1 MPLREHAAPPYGELP
16 PSSSES
22 LQRLAQRG
30 VLRRYRKGV
39 LLIQEGD
46 HGDTLYILL
55 EGRVRVYSGGGDSR
69 REITH
74 GRYGPGEYFG
84 EMSLDGG
91 PRSANVETLEPCLCA
106 VITRE
111 TLLQHIAAEPDFALQ
126 LIAKLIRCARAAT
139 LSVRQLALN
148 DVYGRL
154 RALLEDGASR
164 READG
169 AWVIQPRP
177 THQEVANQ
185 LGCSREMIS
194 RLLKDLERG
203 GMLTPEGRT
212 WLIRK
217 PLPMR
222 W

>member
-1 MPLREHAAPPYGELP
+1 MPPRVPAIPPHAELP
-16 PSSSES
+16 PGTSDS
-22 LQRLAQRG
+22 LQRLAARG

-39 LLIQEGD
+39 LLIQEGE
-46 HGDTLYILL
+46 HGDTIYILVQ
-55 EGRVRVYSGGGDSR
+55 GRVRVYAGGDDSK
-69 REITH
+69 REITY
-74 GRYGPGEYFG
+74 GVYGPGEFIG

-91 PRSANVETLEPCLCA
+91 PRSANVLTLEPCVCS

-111 TLLQHIAAEPDFALQ
+111 TLLQHIAVEPEFALQ
-126 LIAKLIRCARAAT
+126 LITKLIRRVRAVT
-139 LSVRQLALN
+139 LSARQMALN

-154 RALLEDGASR
+154 RALLDAGAWQ

-169 AWVIQPRP
+169 AWVIHPRP
-177 THQEVANQ
+177 THLEVASQ
-185 LGCSREMIS
+185 LGCSREMVS

-203 GMLTPEGRT
+203 GMLTAEGNA
-212 WLIRK
+212 WVIRK